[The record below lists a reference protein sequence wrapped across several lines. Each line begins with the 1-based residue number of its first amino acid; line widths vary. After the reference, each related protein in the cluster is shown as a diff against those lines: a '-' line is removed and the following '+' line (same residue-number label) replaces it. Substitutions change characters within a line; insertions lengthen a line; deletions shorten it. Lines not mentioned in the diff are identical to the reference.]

1 MMMSVFLCILIY
13 KPGFSRETE
22 PIGCVCVCVC
32 VCVCMYIGIYIDIV
46 LFKKLVMRL
55 WRLLSTKST
64 GDPRSSSLKA

>member
-1 MMMSVFLCILIY
+1 MMMSVFLCVLIY

-22 PIGCVCVCVC
+22 PIGCVCVCV
-32 VCVCMYIGIYIDIV
+32 YIGIYIDIV
-46 LFKKLVMRL
+46 LFKKLVMWL